1 MSPELLFILLIMI
14 AGFTAITV
22 ALYRSKSSDNLL
34 SVVKLLQ
41 DSASSDRQTLMA
53 SLSKNTSDV
62 NDRLDRATH
71 VMAALQKNIGEMSEI
86 GRGMKDIQEFL
97 RSPKIRGNIGEH
109 ILAELLAQ
117 LLPKQAFS
125 LQYSFKSGA
134 TVDAAITTQN
144 GIIPIDAKFPMEAFR
159 QYTQSTSE
167 HAKASYKKQFQ
178 NDVRKHIRDISTKY
192 ILTDEGTLDYA
203 LMYIPTEA
211 VYYDIANDPELF
223 EYAGSHRVLPVSPT
237 TFYAYMKAIL
247 VSLEGQKIE
256 QQART
261 ILRSL
266 RAVQKEY
273 SEVETALSI
282 LSKHLTNATNAANTV
297 FSRFI
302 NLGAKIEA
310 TKHIEEPQSS

>member
-14 AGFTAITV
+14 AGFTAITI
-22 ALYRSKSSDNLL
+22 ALYRNKSSDNLL

-41 DSASSDRQTLMA
+41 DTASSDRQTLLA

-71 VMAALQKNIGEMSEI
+71 VMASLQKNIGEMSEI

-109 ILAELLAQ
+109 ILAELLSQ

-167 HAKASYKKQFQ
+167 HAKVSYKKQFQ

-211 VYYDIANDPELF
+211 VYYEIANDPELF
-223 EYAGSHRVLPVSPT
+223 EYAGSHRVLPVSST

-266 RAVQKEY
+266 RAIQKEY

-282 LSKHLTNATNAANTV
+282 LGKHLTNASNAANTV
-297 FSRFI
+297 FSRFMS
-302 NLGAKIEA
+302 LGAKIEA
-310 TKHIEEPQSS
+310 TKQIEEPQSS